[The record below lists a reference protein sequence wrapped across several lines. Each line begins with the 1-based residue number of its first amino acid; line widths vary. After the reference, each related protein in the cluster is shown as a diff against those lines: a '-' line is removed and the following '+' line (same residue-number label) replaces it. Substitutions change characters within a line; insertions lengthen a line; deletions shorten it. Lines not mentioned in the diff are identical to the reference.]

1 MPIFL
6 ELHGMAVPE
15 QVQGGSLRHLLGAD
29 ADLDEA
35 VLYGGFAKD
44 VCLTGRPL
52 PRRALDYE
60 RATRRERSL
69 R

>member
-1 MPIFL
+1 MRPT
-6 ELHGMAVPE
+6 A
-15 QVQGGSLRHLLGAD
+15 SSTSKLLGAE
-29 ADLDEA
+29 ADVHEA